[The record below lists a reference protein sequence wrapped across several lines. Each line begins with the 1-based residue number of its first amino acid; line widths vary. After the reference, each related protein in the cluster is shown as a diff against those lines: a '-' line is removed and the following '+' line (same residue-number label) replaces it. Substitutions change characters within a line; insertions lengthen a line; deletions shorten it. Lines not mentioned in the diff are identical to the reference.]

1 MQKSIS
7 QPLKKQA
14 INIDGKDR
22 TDEIESY
29 SFEGDKCMVIYKNNS
44 KSYSYQRSKIQ
55 IIKSAIQ
62 TKESENIFN
71 YLKEIAEKTG
81 LKNNEKFNSLSD
93 SFNKINFIP
102 ENSILSCYLNK
113 KQLSKTLYSPPT
125 TIFPFGF

>member
-71 YLKEIAEKTG
+71 YLKLIVT
-81 LKNNEKFNSLSD
+81 LMV
-93 SFNKINFIP
+93 
-102 ENSILSCYLNK
+102 ILQNY
-113 KQLSKTLYSPPT
+113 
-125 TIFPFGF
+125 